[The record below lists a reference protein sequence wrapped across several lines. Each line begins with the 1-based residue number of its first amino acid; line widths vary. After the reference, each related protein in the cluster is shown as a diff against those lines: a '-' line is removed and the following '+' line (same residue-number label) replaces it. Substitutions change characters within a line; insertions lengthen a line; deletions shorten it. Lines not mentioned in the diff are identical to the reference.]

1 MKALIVDGYNAIH
14 KIPEIDDLLDESLAA
29 ARNAITDMARSYQ
42 RRDGGIAEVHVV
54 FDGKD
59 EYRGL
64 SFNPSAPLGINPE
77 QSRRVNKP
85 NQVFSSTGQ
94 GDRSIIRLAQDK
106 SSKFHVIVVSDDNRV
121 GNSCRAA
128 GATVIGVRKFHAFA
142 DKF

>member
-1 MKALIVDGYNAIH
+1 MKVLIVDGYNAIH
-14 KIPEIDDLLDESLAA
+14 KIPEIDDLLDESLED

-64 SFNPSAPLGINPE
+64 SFN
-77 QSRRVNKP
+77 KP

-106 SSKFHVIVVSDDNRV
+106 SSKFHVVVVSDDNRV

-128 GATVIGVRKFHAFA
+128 GATVIGVKKFHAFA
-142 DKF
+142 IRHRSYRLFEE